1 MPRYL
6 VAAAP
11 REALPI
17 TPLVKA
23 ELKGWLAGP
32 GAALRGWVESTGFA
46 AKPGELSL
54 VPGRTGKLARVLV
67 GCEAHDELW
76 ALAALPQ
83 TLPQGV
89 YRLDAALA
97 PQAATKAA
105 LGWALGTY
113 RFQRYRKKTRPLA
126 TLAWPKGAD
135 RTAVERAADGIF
147 LARDLINTPASDM
160 GPAELAEAA
169 SALARRHRARI
180 EVIEGERLLARN
192 YPLIY
197 AVGRASARAPRLI
210 DLVWGEKSASK
221 LTLVGKGVCFDSG
234 GLDLKPASGMLIMK
248 KDMGGAAT
256 MLGLASMVM
265 AAGLPV
271 RLRLL
276 VPAVENSVSGNA
288 MRPLDVVK
296 SRKGIT
302 VEIGNTDAEGRLVL
316 ADALTEADSERPA
329 MILDC
334 ATLTG
339 AARAALGPE
348 LPALFSNDDKL
359 ANELLR
365 HGEAEEDPL
374 WRLPLWRPYRAMLE
388 SKTADINNISDTSFA
403 GSVIAALFLEEFV
416 SPRAPWVHID
426 SYAWNAKARPGR
438 PEGGEGLAMRALFA
452 MIAERFGGR
461 NTESARANPESTE
474 SPPHPAPGK
483 ARLRLANPSQPSP
496 PRRGRG

>member
-6 VAAAP
+6 VAEAS

-46 AKPGELSL
+46 AKPGELCL
-54 VPGRTGKLARVLV
+54 VPGKAGKLARVLV
-67 GCEAHDELW
+67 GCEGHDELW

-83 TLPQGV
+83 SLPEGV
-89 YRLDAALA
+89 YRLDAALGTE
-97 PQAATKAA
+97 AATKAA

-113 RFQRYRKKTRPLA
+113 RFARYRKETTPLA
-126 TLAWPKGAD
+126 ALVWPKGAD
-135 RTAVERAADGIF
+135 RAAVECCADAIF

-169 SALARRHRARI
+169 GALARRNRAKI

-210 DLVWGEKSASK
+210 DLVWGDKTAAK

-234 GLDLKPASGMLIMK
+234 GLDLKPASGMLMMK

-265 AAGLPV
+265 ASGLPV

-276 VPAVENSVSGNA
+276 VPAVENSVAGNA

-316 ADALTEADSERPA
+316 ADALAEADSERPA

-339 AARAALGPE
+339 AARIALGPE
-348 LPALFSNDDKL
+348 LPALFSNDEKL

-374 WRLPLWRPYRAMLE
+374 WRLPLWRPYRRLLE
-388 SKTADINNISDTSFA
+388 SKTADINNISDGSFA
-403 GSVIAALFLEEFV
+403 GSVIAALFLQEFV
-416 SPRAPWVHID
+416 SPRTPWAHID

-452 MIAERFGGR
+452 MIAARFGAKR
-461 NTESARANPESTE
+461 T
-474 SPPHPAPGK
+474 K
-483 ARLRLANPSQPSP
+483 
-496 PRRGRG
+496 RRRM